1 VAAVWPQVLEAVRS
15 RSKVAHTLAE
25 GSSPSALTGRTLV
38 VAHPDASRLSFL
50 RKSTA
55 HLAALTD
62 AAHEVTGID
71 LEIDLTLDADGAARS
86 TSGSSADTAPPAAG
100 DPGTS
105 AARTPDEGGT
115 RRPESEED
123 LTAPDDIDA
132 DDSDVSPLAL
142 LQRELGGSVMDE
154 YDRS

>member
-1 VAAVWPQVLEAVRS
+1 MP
-15 RSKVAHTLAE
+15 
-25 GSSPSALTGRTLV
+25 
-38 VAHPDASRLSFL
+38 
-50 RKSTA
+50 
-55 HLAALTD
+55 
-62 AAHEVTGID
+62 
-71 LEIDLTLDADGAARS
+71 
-86 TSGSSADTAPPAAG
+86 TAPPAAG